1 MSNFE
6 FLKSINE
13 NLYIIAADAEN
24 LFRDKYFEQCMA
36 QTRRLGEH
44 LCRLVMGEAAK
55 PEDTFDTMLAT
66 LKDTPSPSEIEKE
79 FIDDLYFLKRAGNKA
94 VHSLNVSNDGKE
106 ALECL
111 ERAFEASINYAVYKG
126 GASEDLLNKVFDE
139 ELLIT
144 GQKSKKISLQE
155 EYIAKKKQW
164 IEEEKRLSQGED
176 EEEPQKSKHKKSK
189 KKKKKQN
196 DVFEN
201 DSPVAQEEA
210 KKPLWRE
217 ILETIL
223 AGVLIYL
230 CYLLFFTK

>member
-1 MSNFE
+1 MSNFD
-6 FLKSINE
+6 FLKNINE

-24 LFRDKYFEQCMA
+24 LFRDRYFEQCMA

-44 LCRLVMGEAAK
+44 LCRLVMGEKAQAG
-55 PEDTFDTMLAT
+55 DSFDEMLAT

-79 FIDDLYFLKRAGNKA
+79 FIDDLYFLKKAGNKA

-111 ERAFEASINYAVYKG
+111 ERAFEASINFAVYKG
-126 GASEDLLNKVFDE
+126 GAGEELLNKVFDE

-144 GQKSKKISLQE
+144 CKKSKKISLQE

-164 IEEEKRLSQGED
+164 IEEEERLSQGV
-176 EEEPQKSKHKKSK
+176 EEKKSKAKTKKSK
-189 KKKKKQN
+189 KTKKKSDDDFDKPLSGDEQ
-196 DVFEN
+196 
-201 DSPVAQEEA
+201 

-223 AGVLIYL
+223 AGLVIYV
-230 CYLLFFTK
+230 CYLLFFNK

>member
-1 MSNFE
+1 MSNFD

-24 LFRDKYFEQCMA
+24 LFRDRYFEQCIA

-44 LCRLVMGEAAK
+44 LCRLVMGEKAQAG
-55 PEDTFDTMLAT
+55 DSFDEMLAT

-79 FIDDLYFLKRAGNKA
+79 FIDDLYFLKKAGNKA

-111 ERAFEASINYAVYKG
+111 ERAFEASINFAVYKG
-126 GASEDLLNKVFDE
+126 GAGEELLNKVFDE

-144 GQKSKKISLQE
+144 GKKSKKISLQE

-164 IEEEKRLSQGED
+164 IEEEERLSQGV
-176 EEEPQKSKHKKSK
+176 EEKKSKAKTKKSK
-189 KKKKKQN
+189 KTKKKSDDDFDKPLSGDEQ
-196 DVFEN
+196 
-201 DSPVAQEEA
+201 

-223 AGVLIYL
+223 AGLVIYV
-230 CYLLFFTK
+230 CYLLFFNK

>member
-44 LCRLVMGEAAK
+44 LCRLVMGERAQAG
-55 PEDTFDTMLAT
+55 DSFDEMLAT

-79 FIDDLYFLKRAGNKA
+79 FIDDLYFLKKAGNKA
-94 VHSLNVSNDGKE
+94 VHSLNVSGDGKE

-111 ERAFEASINYAVYKG
+111 ERAFEASINFAVYKG

-144 GQKSKKISLQE
+144 GKKSKKISLQE

-164 IEEEKRLSQGED
+164 IEEEKKLSQGEC
-176 EEEPQKSKHKKSK
+176 EEPGGKSKQKKSK
-189 KKKKKQN
+189 KKKTKVN
-196 DVFEN
+196 DTLDDNFSARPAEN
-201 DSPVAQEEA
+201 

-223 AGVLIYL
+223 AGVVIYV

>member
-1 MSNFE
+1 MSNFD
-6 FLKSINE
+6 FLKNINE

-24 LFRDKYFEQCMA
+24 LFRDRYFEQCMA

-44 LCRLVMGEAAK
+44 LCRLVMGEKAQAG
-55 PEDTFDTMLAT
+55 DSFDEMLAT

-79 FIDDLYFLKRAGNKA
+79 FIDDLYFLKKAGNKA

-111 ERAFEASINYAVYKG
+111 ERAFEASINFAVYKG
-126 GASEDLLNKVFDE
+126 GAGEELLNKVFDE

-144 GQKSKKISLQE
+144 GKKSKKISLQE

-164 IEEEKRLSQGED
+164 IEEEERLSQGV
-176 EEEPQKSKHKKSK
+176 EEKKSKAKTKKSK
-189 KKKKKQN
+189 KTKKKSDDNFDKPLSGDEQ
-196 DVFEN
+196 
-201 DSPVAQEEA
+201 

-223 AGVLIYL
+223 AGLVIYV
-230 CYLLFFTK
+230 CYLLFFNK

>member
-6 FLKSINE
+6 FLKTINE

-44 LCRLVMGEAAK
+44 LCRLVMGESAK
-55 PEDTFDTMLAT
+55 DTDTFDEMLAT

-79 FIDDLYFLKRAGNKA
+79 FIDDLYFLKKAGNKA

-126 GASEDLLNKVFDE
+126 GASEELLNKIFDE

-144 GQKSKKISLQE
+144 GKKSKKISLQE

-164 IEEEKRLSQGED
+164 IEEEKKLSQSED
-176 EEEPQKSKHKKSK
+176 EEPTKKSKKSK
-189 KKKKKQN
+189 KKKAKNK
-196 DVFEN
+196 DTYEDTFSEG
-201 DSPVAQEEA
+201 SAEA

-223 AGVLIYL
+223 AGIVIYV
-230 CYLLFFTK
+230 CYLLFFNK

>member
-6 FLKSINE
+6 FLKSVNE

-44 LCRLVMGEAAK
+44 LCRLVMGEIAK
-55 PEDTFDTMLAT
+55 PEASFDELLAT

-79 FIDDLYFLKRAGNKA
+79 FIDDLYFLKKAGNKA
-94 VHSLNVSNDGKE
+94 VHSLKVSNDGKE
-106 ALECL
+106 SLECL
-111 ERAFEASINYAVYKG
+111 ERAFEASINFAVYKG
-126 GASEDLLNKVFDE
+126 GAPEELLNKVFDE

-144 GQKSKKISLQE
+144 GKKSKKISLQE

-164 IEEEKRLSQGED
+164 IEEEKKLSQGTE
-176 EEEPQKSKHKKSK
+176 K
-189 KKKKKQN
+189 KKPKSQKNKKQKQKEKN
-196 DVFEN
+196 KDVFEETAFG
-201 DSPVAQEEA
+201 DEPQ
-210 KKPLWRE
+210 KPLWRE

-223 AGVLIYL
+223 AGVVIYV
-230 CYLLFFTK
+230 CYLLFFNK

>member
-1 MSNFE
+1 MSNFD
-6 FLKSINE
+6 FLKNINE

-24 LFRDKYFEQCMA
+24 LFRDRYFEQCMA

-44 LCRLVMGEAAK
+44 LCRLVMGEKAQAS
-55 PEDTFDTMLAT
+55 DSFDEMLAT

-79 FIDDLYFLKRAGNKA
+79 FIDDLYFLKKAGNKA

-111 ERAFEASINYAVYKG
+111 ERAFEASINFAVYKG
-126 GASEDLLNKVFDE
+126 GAGEELLNKVFDE

-144 GQKSKKISLQE
+144 GKKSKKISLQE

-164 IEEEKRLSQGED
+164 IEEEERLSQGV
-176 EEEPQKSKHKKSK
+176 EEKKSKAKTKKSK
-189 KKKKKQN
+189 KTKKKSDDDFDKPLSGDEQ
-196 DVFEN
+196 
-201 DSPVAQEEA
+201 

-223 AGVLIYL
+223 AGLVIYV
-230 CYLLFFTK
+230 CYLLFFNK

>member
-1 MSNFE
+1 MSNFD
-6 FLKSINE
+6 FLKNINE

-24 LFRDKYFEQCMA
+24 LFRDRYFEQCMA

-44 LCRLVMGEAAK
+44 LCRLVMGEKVQAG
-55 PEDTFDTMLAT
+55 DSFDEMLAT

-79 FIDDLYFLKRAGNKA
+79 FIDDLYFLKKAGNKA

-111 ERAFEASINYAVYKG
+111 ERAFEASINFAVYKG
-126 GASEDLLNKVFDE
+126 GAGEELLNKVFDE

-144 GQKSKKISLQE
+144 GKKSKKISLQE

-164 IEEEKRLSQGED
+164 IEEEERLSQGV
-176 EEEPQKSKHKKSK
+176 EEKKSKAKTKKSK
-189 KKKKKQN
+189 KTKKKSDDDFDKPLSGDEQ
-196 DVFEN
+196 
-201 DSPVAQEEA
+201 

-223 AGVLIYL
+223 AGLVIYV
-230 CYLLFFTK
+230 CYLLFFNK

>member
-1 MSNFE
+1 MSNFD
-6 FLKSINE
+6 FLKNINE

-24 LFRDKYFEQCMA
+24 LFRDRYFEQCMA

-44 LCRLVMGEAAK
+44 LCRLVMGEKAQAGNS
-55 PEDTFDTMLAT
+55 FDEMLAT

-79 FIDDLYFLKRAGNKA
+79 FIDDLYFLKKAGNKA

-111 ERAFEASINYAVYKG
+111 ERAFEASINFAVYKG
-126 GASEDLLNKVFDE
+126 GAGEELLNKVFDE

-144 GQKSKKISLQE
+144 GKKSKKISLQE

-164 IEEEKRLSQGED
+164 IEEEERLSQGV
-176 EEEPQKSKHKKSK
+176 EEKKSKAKTKKSK
-189 KKKKKQN
+189 KTKKKSDDDFDKPLSGDEQ
-196 DVFEN
+196 
-201 DSPVAQEEA
+201 

-223 AGVLIYL
+223 AGLVIYV
-230 CYLLFFTK
+230 CYLLFFNK

>member
-1 MSNFE
+1 MSNFD
-6 FLKSINE
+6 FLKNINE

-24 LFRDKYFEQCMA
+24 LFRDRYFEQCMA

-44 LCRLVMGEAAK
+44 LCRLVMGEKAQAG
-55 PEDTFDTMLAT
+55 DSFDEMLAT

-79 FIDDLYFLKRAGNKA
+79 FIDDLYFLKKAGNKA

-111 ERAFEASINYAVYKG
+111 ERAFEASINFAVYKG
-126 GASEDLLNKVFDE
+126 GAGEELLNKVFDE

-144 GQKSKKISLQE
+144 GKKSKKISLQE

-164 IEEEKRLSQGED
+164 IEEEERLSQGV
-176 EEEPQKSKHKKSK
+176 EEKKSKAKTKKSK
-189 KKKKKQN
+189 KTKKKSDDDFDKSLSGDEQ
-196 DVFEN
+196 
-201 DSPVAQEEA
+201 

-223 AGVLIYL
+223 AGLVIYV
-230 CYLLFFTK
+230 CYLLFFNK

>member
-6 FLKSINE
+6 FLKSVNE

-44 LCRLVMGEAAK
+44 LCRLVMGESAK
-55 PEDTFDTMLAT
+55 PEASFDELLAT

-79 FIDDLYFLKRAGNKA
+79 FIDDLYFLKKTGNKA
-94 VHSLNVSNDGKE
+94 VHSLKVSNDGKE

-111 ERAFEASINYAVYKG
+111 ERAFEASINFAVYKG
-126 GASEDLLNKVFDE
+126 GAPEELLNKIFDE

-164 IEEEKRLSQGED
+164 IEEEKKLSQGTE
-176 EEEPQKSKHKKSK
+176 K
-189 KKKKKQN
+189 KKPKSQKNKKQKQKEKN
-196 DVFEN
+196 KDVFEETAFC
-201 DSPVAQEEA
+201 DEPQ
-210 KKPLWRE
+210 KPLWRE

-223 AGVLIYL
+223 AGVVIYV
-230 CYLLFFTK
+230 CYLLFFNK

>member
-1 MSNFE
+1 MSNFD

-24 LFRDKYFEQCMA
+24 LFRDRYFEQCMA

-44 LCRLVMGEAAK
+44 LCRLVMGEKAQAS
-55 PEDTFDTMLAT
+55 DSFDEMLAT

-79 FIDDLYFLKRAGNKA
+79 FIDDLYFLKKAGNKA

-111 ERAFEASINYAVYKG
+111 ERAFEASINFAVYKG
-126 GASEDLLNKVFDE
+126 GAGEELLNKVFDE

-144 GQKSKKISLQE
+144 GKKSKKISLQE

-164 IEEEKRLSQGED
+164 IEEEERLSQGV
-176 EEEPQKSKHKKSK
+176 EEKKSKAKTKKSK
-189 KKKKKQN
+189 KTKKKSDDDFDKPLSGDEQ
-196 DVFEN
+196 
-201 DSPVAQEEA
+201 

-223 AGVLIYL
+223 AGLVIYV
-230 CYLLFFTK
+230 CYLLFFNK